1 MSRVN
6 VIGISEGAM
15 YPVRDIL
22 ETFKGKSMRDKAI
35 FVSKE
40 VYDRILENMLKPEG
54 SGKICK
60 YGDLYIPTG
69 YSITLA
75 RVNHLEDVFSIY
87 WLTYNNEYV
96 YNQQTLPE
104 KYEIYYFTLKGE
116 DTRKKVEALSQMRP

>member
-1 MSRVN
+1 
-6 VIGISEGAM
+6 M

-22 ETFKGKSMRDKAI
+22 ETFKGKNMKDKAI
-35 FVSKE
+35 FISKE

-54 SGKICK
+54 SGEICK
-60 YGDLYIPTG
+60 YGDLYIPAG

-75 RVNHLEDVFSIY
+75 RVNHLAGVFSIY

-104 KYEIYYFTLKGE
+104 KYEINNFALEGE
-116 DTRKKVEALSQMRP
+116 DTPKKAEALSIMRL